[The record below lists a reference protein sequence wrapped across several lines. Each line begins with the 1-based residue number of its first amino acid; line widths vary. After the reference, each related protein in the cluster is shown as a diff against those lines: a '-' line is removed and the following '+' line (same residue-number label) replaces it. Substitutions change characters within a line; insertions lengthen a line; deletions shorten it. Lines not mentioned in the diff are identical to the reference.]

1 MKFKNDYQESLR
13 ENKFEEFLKTYYKK
27 LEDHHEKVKQE
38 HKRKMTRA
46 FTFVDL
52 EKNFLARDP
61 TRDIK
66 ILFIDDPIRRLTG
79 KVG

>member
-1 MKFKNDYQESLR
+1 
-13 ENKFEEFLKTYYKK
+13 
-27 LEDHHEKVKQE
+27 
-38 HKRKMTRA
+38 MTRT

-66 ILFIDDPIRRLTG
+66 IIFIDDPIVRSTG
-79 KVG
+79 QSA